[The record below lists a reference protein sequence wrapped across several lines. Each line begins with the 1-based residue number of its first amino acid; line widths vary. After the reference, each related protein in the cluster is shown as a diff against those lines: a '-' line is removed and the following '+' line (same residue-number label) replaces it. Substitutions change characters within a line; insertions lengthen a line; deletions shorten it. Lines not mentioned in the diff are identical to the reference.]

1 MNRGD
6 AELAVLAAA
15 QHGVVTIEQARAAG
29 LTIAQV
35 KHRCDGGL
43 LLPVHR
49 GVYRHAAGE
58 DSVASALQAACLAG
72 GARAVASHRSAGRLW
87 GLRGVPRWRPEITV
101 PGSRCPR
108 LAGVVVHRTDRLEPE
123 DVHRADGIPVTSVAR
138 TLLDLGS
145 IVHVE
150 PLRTAAEDAVLRN
163 LTTPLDLVCVLER
176 LGGPGR
182 RGSAALRAAVA
193 GLVPAPVLESRLEA
207 ALLRLIRATGA
218 TPPTTQHEVVV
229 AGGRRVRFDFAWP
242 RLRVAV
248 EADGR
253 RWHATSADFERD
265 LARHN
270 AVTAAGW
277 RLYRYGWADVHR
289 RPDRTQA
296 ELAAVLTSVGA
307 A

>member
-1 MNRGD
+1 MQRGD
-6 AELAVLAAA
+6 AELAELAAT

-29 LTIAQV
+29 LSIAQM
-35 KHRCDGGL
+35 KQRCRTGL
-43 LLPVHR
+43 LVPVHR

-58 DSVASALQAACLAG
+58 DSAATALLAACLAG
-72 GARAVASHRSAGRLW
+72 GPHRRGLAPECGAAVAPAK
-87 GLRGVPRWRPEITV
+87 VPRWRPEITV
-101 PGSRCPR
+101 PGTRLPR
-108 LAGVVVHRTDRLEPE
+108 LAGVVVHRTDRLDAE
-123 DVHRADGIPVTSVAR
+123 DVGLVEGTPVTSVAR
-138 TLLDLGS
+138 TVLDLGS
-145 IVHVE
+145 VLHVD
-150 PLRTAAEDAVLRN
+150 PFRTAVEDAVLRR
-163 LTTPLDLVCVLER
+163 LTTPLDLVCILER

-182 RGSAALRAAVA
+182 RGAAHLRAVVA

-207 ALLRLIRATGA
+207 ALLRLIRASGA
-218 TPPTTQHEVVV
+218 PPPTTQHEVVV
-229 AGGRRVRFDFAWP
+229 ARGRRVRFDFAWP
-242 RLRVAV
+242 QRRVAV

-289 RPDRTQA
+289 RRDRT
-296 ELAAVLTSVGA
+296 LADIAGALSTAGA